1 MIENKK
7 VEKNKSDREQSDF
20 KNMPEEE
27 LVSEVL
33 DRENANSGVE
43 KQEREDAYNAY
54 VKQVTPTY
62 STPLHMLKAFVVGGG
77 ICLVGQMITN
87 FFMNS
92 RGMDQMTAGKWTS
105 LILVLASAILTGLNI
120 YPSLAQFA
128 GAGVL
133 VPITGFANG
142 IAPAAMEYKKEGQV
156 FGLGAQIFSIG
167 GPVILYGIFTSWV
180 LGVIYWILKLVG
192 MV

>member
-1 MIENKK
+1 MSENSRKTQQES
-7 VEKNKSDREQSDF
+7 EKID
-20 KNMPEEE
+20 KNASGEE
-27 LVSEVL
+27 LVSRVIE
-33 DRENANSGVE
+33 RENADDPAA
-43 KQEREDAYNAY
+43 KKEREEAYNAY

-62 STPLHMLKAFVVGGG
+62 SLPLHMVKAFLVGGA
-77 ICLVGQMITN
+77 ICLAGQLITSYC
-87 FFMNS
+87 MNA
-92 RGMDQMTAGKWTS
+92 RGMDQLTAGKWTS

-142 IAPAAMEYKKEGQV
+142 IASSALEYKKEGQV

-180 LGVIYWILKLVG
+180 LGVIYLILKTLG

>member
-1 MIENKK
+1 MGNKNKK
-7 VEKNKSDREQSDF
+7 TGKNTLK
-20 KNMPEEE
+20 EE
-27 LVSEVL
+27 LVADVIEREDASEG
-33 DRENANSGVE
+33 EE
-43 KQEREDAYNAY
+43 KQQREDAYNEY

-62 STPLHMLKAFVVGGG
+62 STPLHMLKAFVVGGL
-77 ICLVGQMITN
+77 ICVCGQMILN
-87 FFMNS
+87 YCMIC
-92 RGMDQMTAGKWTS
+92 RGMDQETASKWTS
-105 LILVLASAILTGLNI
+105 LILVLASAVLTGLNI

-142 IAPAAMEYKKEGQV
+142 ISSAALEYKKEGQV

-180 LGVIYWILKLVG
+180 LGVIYWILKITGV
-192 MV
+192 V

>member
-142 IAPAAMEYKKEGQV
+142 IASAAMEYKKEGQV

>member
-1 MIENKK
+1 MEEEN
-7 VEKNKSDREQSDF
+7 EKIG
-20 KNMPEEE
+20 KNVPKEE
-27 LVSEVL
+27 LVSAV
-33 DRENANSGVE
+33 V
-43 KQEREDAYNAY
+43 EREDASEGEEKKQREEAYNAY

-62 STPLHMLKAFVVGGG
+62 STPLHMLKAFAVGGC
-77 ICLVGQMITN
+77 ICLIGQMIMN
-87 FFMNS
+87 FCMNS

-105 LILVLASAILTGLNI
+105 LILVLASTILTGLNI

-142 IAPAAMEYKKEGQV
+142 ISSAALEYKKEGQV

-180 LGVIYWILKLVG
+180 LGLIYWILRLAGV
-192 MV
+192 V

>member
-1 MIENKK
+1 MSENSRKTQQES
-7 VEKNKSDREQSDF
+7 EKID
-20 KNMPEEE
+20 KNASGEE
-27 LVSEVL
+27 LVSRVIE
-33 DRENANSGVE
+33 RENADDPAA
-43 KQEREDAYNAY
+43 KKEREEAYNAY

-62 STPLHMLKAFVVGGG
+62 SLPIHMVKAFLVGGA
-77 ICLVGQMITN
+77 ICLAGQLITSYC
-87 FFMNS
+87 MS
-92 RGMDQMTAGKWTS
+92 ARGMDQLTAGKWTS
-105 LILVLASAILTGLNI
+105 LILVLNI

-142 IAPAAMEYKKEGQV
+142 IASSALEYKKEGQV

-180 LGVIYWILKLVG
+180 LGVIYLILKTLG